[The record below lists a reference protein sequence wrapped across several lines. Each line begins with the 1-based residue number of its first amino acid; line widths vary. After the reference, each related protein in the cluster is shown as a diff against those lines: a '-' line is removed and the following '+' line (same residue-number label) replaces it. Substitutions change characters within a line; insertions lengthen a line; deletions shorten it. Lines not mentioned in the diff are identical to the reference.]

1 MIFIFSNIKKIQML
15 CAIFNYCFSMTESC
29 YIVKNNI
36 IITILPKTRHIYLMV
51 YIIGYK
57 HEIEIEIKN

>member
-1 MIFIFSNIKKIQML
+1 
-15 CAIFNYCFSMTESC
+15 MTESC